1 MKKNY
6 FFSHLVL
13 LAAIAAVAIVPARAQ
28 QLVDGVYQISNAEEF
43 VNFGNMVAAGAD
55 SIKGELTADID
66 LSGVEWAPIGTE
78 AVPFCGELNGNFHR
92 IKNLVIDSTA
102 DYQGLF
108 GYIGSSTFRNLFID
122 SSCSI
127 TGGSYVAGIAAGGTK
142 SGTAYFINCGNEANI
157 TGTGANVAGIV
168 GVSMANAVKFIIK
181 NCYNSGTISGG
192 RESAA
197 ISGWGAGNAEVDG
210 VINTGAVSGL
220 DGNNSLIRSAG
231 SLNNAYDINGL
242 QGTAIDADALASG
255 AFAYMLNGYQAD
267 SVKWCQN
274 IDAEGKD
281 VDAFPVPDTV
291 NHAKVYASGELRCDG
306 AIMPDLT
313 YTNTYSVPTIPDHDF
328 VNGICDI
335 CGTPEPNYVPL
346 NDSVYEV
353 STPDQLN
360 WIAVSVN
367 KATGKKFYVRLLED
381 IDFSAYTSQGTVIG
395 IGGHDYQG
403 WFDGQGHT
411 VNIDFETDK
420 DYTSLFRFVKN
431 GVVKNLV
438 TEGTIVTSSQHAA
451 GVVAYVVDT
460 TKVINCISKV
470 NIVTTFTGDGSCGG
484 ITSVAN
490 KGSKIVNCGFLGSI
504 AGDNAGCCCGI
515 VGWSSDTGGMTVE
528 NCFVAAD
535 LQAATADNPS
545 MVFARNT
552 PKLINCYYTNAGK
565 FTPDA
570 GSTQIDETGI
580 DNGMLCYTLNAKID
594 TVVWFQNLD
603 NGQDADA
610 YPVPFSDHGIVYAT
624 GSVHCDGTPA
634 EVNGYSNTEG
644 TVVTLPHDFQEGV
657 CSYCH
662 TVQED
667 YMQPVDGYYELK
679 TPGELNWFAR
689 MVNLKKENGG
699 MNARLMSDIDFS
711 EISERDSVRIGIN
724 NQIDYTGTFDGQG
737 HKITVN
743 YNTNTT
749 PAALILS
756 ANEATI
762 KNLHVTGKLTTM
774 NKYAAGIVY
783 WAGHSVMENCV
794 SDVDIE
800 SGLVGDGTFGGLIS
814 CPDTHTIIKNC
825 AFYGKINAPQSFGN
839 GGILGWSGGGGGCV
853 IDNCVMAAQMTVAE
867 GDNAVMG
874 RNNPTIRNSYFVDPG
889 MVTINATAQE
899 VDASQL
905 SSGEIAFKLNAYQN
919 GGTPW
924 VQTLGTDEYPYPTGD
939 HEKVY
944 ATGKVICEGA
954 MLEVTYTNTEGELTY
969 APHEY
974 GDDGICTIC
983 GARLISTP
991 AQLLAASSDFNN
1003 GYTLPDVTLRLAADI
1018 DMTGITDYA
1027 GIGTETIPYAG
1038 HFDGQGHK
1046 ISNLKIENDLK
1057 NQGLFGV
1064 ITSGALIENVVVDS
1078 TCSVKCNSY
1087 AAGIVGM
1094 SASTSTGIVT
1104 IRNCGNEANV
1114 TVDSNTGVNAAGIFG
1129 VNMGSASQVRI
1140 YNCYNTG
1147 NISGHAECA
1156 AISGWLGGNA
1166 EVTNAYNIG
1175 KVEGLSGTNTFYRSD
1190 SNTPY
1195 LTNCFETIG
1204 NQVDS
1209 VTIEQV
1215 INGALC
1221 FMLNDSV
1228 QGGTPYYQTLGT
1240 EMHPVLFGS
1249 NSKVYEVNGNYTNDI
1264 VGIDE
1269 TKVTPRAADGRKH
1282 IYTVDGVE
1290 IPALQKGIN
1299 IVREADGSVKKVLV
1313 K

>member
-411 VNIDFETDK
+411 VNIDYNTNQQ
-420 DYTSLFRFVKN
+420 YVGLFRYVKS

-438 TEGTIVTSSQHAA
+438 TEGTITTSRNQA
-451 GVVAYVVDT
+451 GGIVGYAVDS
-460 TKVINCISKV
+460 TKIINCVSKV
-470 NIVTTFTGDGSCGG
+470 NIVSTYTGDSSYGG
-484 ITSVAN
+484 IIAN
-490 KGSKIVNCGFLGSI
+490 GGNGSRVVNCAFVGSI
-504 AGDNAGCCCGI
+504 TGEGSGCNGGIAGWCASTGCLTI
-515 VGWSSDTGGMTVE
+515 E
-528 NCFVAAD
+528 NCFVAAN
-535 LQAATADNPS
+535 LEAATADLKS
-545 MVFARNT
+545 MVFGRHD
-552 PKLINCYYTNAGK
+552 PKIINCYYTNAGK

-603 NGQDADA
+603 NG
-610 YPVPFSDHGIVYAT
+610 YPSAI
-624 GSVHCDGTPA
+624 
-634 EVNGYSNTEG
+634 TE
-644 TVVTLPHDFQEGV
+644 
-657 CSYCH
+657 
-662 TVQED
+662 
-667 YMQPVDGYYELK
+667 
-679 TPGELNWFAR
+679 
-689 MVNLKKENGG
+689 
-699 MNARLMSDIDFS
+699 
-711 EISERDSVRIGIN
+711 
-724 NQIDYTGTFDGQG
+724 
-737 HKITVN
+737 
-743 YNTNTT
+743 
-749 PAALILS
+749 
-756 ANEATI
+756 
-762 KNLHVTGKLTTM
+762 
-774 NKYAAGIVY
+774 
-783 WAGHSVMENCV
+783 
-794 SDVDIE
+794 
-800 SGLVGDGTFGGLIS
+800 
-814 CPDTHTIIKNC
+814 
-825 AFYGKINAPQSFGN
+825 
-839 GGILGWSGGGGGCV
+839 
-853 IDNCVMAAQMTVAE
+853 
-867 GDNAVMG
+867 
-874 RNNPTIRNSYFVDPG
+874 
-889 MVTINATAQE
+889 
-899 VDASQL
+899 
-905 SSGEIAFKLNAYQN
+905 
-919 GGTPW
+919 
-924 VQTLGTDEYPYPTGD
+924 
-939 HEKVY
+939 
-944 ATGKVICEGA
+944 
-954 MLEVTYTNTEGELTY
+954 
-969 APHEY
+969 
-974 GDDGICTIC
+974 
-983 GARLISTP
+983 
-991 AQLLAASSDFNN
+991 
-1003 GYTLPDVTLRLAADI
+1003 
-1018 DMTGITDYA
+1018 
-1027 GIGTETIPYAG
+1027 
-1038 HFDGQGHK
+1038 
-1046 ISNLKIENDLK
+1046 
-1057 NQGLFGV
+1057 
-1064 ITSGALIENVVVDS
+1064 
-1078 TCSVKCNSY
+1078 
-1087 AAGIVGM
+1087 
-1094 SASTSTGIVT
+1094 
-1104 IRNCGNEANV
+1104 
-1114 TVDSNTGVNAAGIFG
+1114 
-1129 VNMGSASQVRI
+1129 
-1140 YNCYNTG
+1140 
-1147 NISGHAECA
+1147 
-1156 AISGWLGGNA
+1156 
-1166 EVTNAYNIG
+1166 
-1175 KVEGLSGTNTFYRSD
+1175 
-1190 SNTPY
+1190 
-1195 LTNCFETIG
+1195 
-1204 NQVDS
+1204 
-1209 VTIEQV
+1209 
-1215 INGALC
+1215 
-1221 FMLNDSV
+1221 
-1228 QGGTPYYQTLGT
+1228 
-1240 EMHPVLFGS
+1240 
-1249 NSKVYEVNGNYTNDI
+1249 
-1264 VGIDE
+1264 
-1269 TKVTPRAADGRKH
+1269 
-1282 IYTVDGVE
+1282 
-1290 IPALQKGIN
+1290 
-1299 IVREADGSVKKVLV
+1299 
-1313 K
+1313 